1 MNYPSIWFK
10 WNGMREK
17 NTKQNKTSKLK
28 EMKKVEQKR
37 SEKRET
43 NLSLEAQLVVFL
55 CLAWIKGE
63 RDEKSNEESKLNED
77 IK

>member
-1 MNYPSIWFK
+1 
-10 WNGMREK
+10 MREK

-43 NLSLEAQLVVFL
+43 NLSLEARLVVFFVL
-55 CLAWIKGE
+55 H
-63 RDEKSNEESKLNED
+63 ESKEKEMRKVMKRVN
-77 IK
+77 